1 MTAPTPRAFTR
12 RHVCRAAMG
21 VTAAAIVPRAS
32 LADSDFYKGKTVQ
45 LVVPFSPGG
54 FYDIAGRI
62 VARHLT
68 QHIDGQPNVVVQNQP
83 GAGGLSA
90 ANRLANGTPRD
101 GLTIATVSRSIP
113 QLYLCGDPNVQ
124 FDPLKLTWLGS
135 LSSYADDAY
144 LLVVNAS
151 SPVKTIED
159 ARKTKLN
166 LAGVGVGATNTTF
179 ALLAKELLGVNT
191 DVVRGFPGANDI
203 WLAMERG
210 EIDGQVIDV
219 SAIMAGRPQLW
230 NEGKLRVL
238 VQFARST
245 RMTELPDVPTG
256 RELVK
261 DPKDQAYLAFA
272 ENPFFMALPFAAPPE
287 IPVDRAATLEKA
299 FMKMA
304 MTKEFRA
311 DMLRAGMKT
320 SPVDGKAVRLV
331 IEEAARAPKEVR
343 ERLGKLIISK

>member
-1 MTAPTPRAFTR
+1 
-12 RHVCRAAMG
+12 MG

-62 VARHLT
+62 VARHLP

-151 SPVKTIED
+151 SPVKTIDD
-159 ARKTKLN
+159 ARRQ
-166 LAGVGVGATNTTF
+166 G
-179 ALLAKELLGVNT
+179 
-191 DVVRGFPGANDI
+191 
-203 WLAMERG
+203 G
-210 EIDGQVIDV
+210 E
-219 SAIMAGRPQLW
+219 P
-230 NEGKLRVL
+230 
-238 VQFARST
+238 
-245 RMTELPDVPTG
+245 
-256 RELVK
+256 
-261 DPKDQAYLAFA
+261 LAFGCVFVFDPDGRRA
-272 ENPFFMALPFAAPPE
+272 HSSPPSSA
-287 IPVDRAATLEKA
+287 DHSARRA
-299 FMKMA
+299 
-304 MTKEFRA
+304 R
-311 DMLRAGMKT
+311 R
-320 SPVDGKAVRLV
+320 S
-331 IEEAARAPKEVR
+331 
-343 ERLGKLIISK
+343 